1 MFGVGCF
8 DTHNNPIDHYTQW
21 DVDQKLKIVVYDADD
36 NLLKNAPY
44 VHFANVKSTEAL
56 VVRSTVEGTDT
67 IIVEIPNSL
76 LQEPWPLLVYVYLN
90 DNLDAHSQKTI
101 IKIEIPVHKRVK
113 PSDYEYV
120 ENIERITAEVI
131 KQEVTE
137 EFVDDITSGE
147 LPLPYVYIIDA
158 TNGGK
163 QRIGVSNDKATLD
176 VNTSG
181 SAQTYSIL
189 DTRDKEEISHNI
201 DTMSQELSQEI
212 TTTSQTLSQEIDSD
226 IFAHNSSTSAHSDI
240 RGLISAVDSRVDD
253 ANSDIDDANSR
264 IDTLNATVSAL
275 DTNKVNKS
283 DIVNNLTTDDSTKP
297 LSAAMGMELK
307 NSLDS
312 GGSANELISAH
323 NTNNEAHTDIR
334 DLVTAAHQR
343 ADDAYTAAMAGGGSA
358 AEGIEAHNTSKTAHM
373 DIREMIESI
382 SATEYTAGNGI
393 EISSSDVISA
403 KVDNNSIVVDGS
415 GNISAKCNES
425 KGLTYGTSGIE
436 TRVDGTTISYDSSGN
451 MTVIGGGSG
460 GSFAPLTDEEIE
472 QIWNET

>member
-1 MFGVGCF
+1 MFGVECF
-8 DTHNNPIDHYTQW
+8 DTHDSPIDHYTQW
-21 DVDQKLKIVVYDADD
+21 DIDQKLKIVVYDADD

-76 LQEPWPLLVYVYLN
+76 LQESWPLLVYVYLN

-101 IKIEIPVHKRVK
+101 IKIEIPVHKRVR

-131 KQEVTE
+131 KQEVTDTVYD
-137 EFVDDITSGE
+137 EFVGNITSGT
-147 LPLPYVYIIDA
+147 LSLPYMYITDA
-158 TNGGK
+158 TNGHR
-163 QRIGVSNDKATLD
+163 QRIGANNDKASLD

-181 SAQTYSIL
+181 SMQSYSIL
-189 DTRDKEEISHNI
+189 DTRDKES
-201 DTMSQELSQEI
+201 
-212 TTTSQTLSQEIDSD
+212 LSQEIDSD
-226 IFAHNSSTSAHSDI
+226 VSAHNSSTSAHSDI
-240 RGLISAVDSRVDD
+240 RELISNVNSRVDTVD
-253 ANSDIDDANSR
+253 S
-264 IDTLNATVSAL
+264 TVSTL

-307 NSLDS
+307 SSIDS
-312 GGSANELISAH
+312 GGSANELIAAH
-323 NTNNEAHTDIR
+323 NTNDEAHEDIR

-358 AEGIEAHNTSKTAHM
+358 AEGIEAHNTSQTAHM

-382 SATEYTAGNGI
+382 SGGETYTAGNGI
-393 EISSSDVISA
+393 DISSS
-403 KVDNNSIVVDGS
+403 GS
-415 GNISAKCNES
+415 ISAKCNES
-425 KGLTYGTSGIE
+425 KGVTCGTNGIE
-436 TRVDGTTISYDSSGN
+436 TRVDGTTISYDASGN
-451 MTVIGGGSG
+451 LTVIGGGSG
-460 GSFAPLTDEEIE
+460 GSFTPLTDEEIE

>member
-8 DTHNNPIDHYTQW
+8 DTHDNPIDHYTQW

-176 VNTSG
+176 INTSG

-189 DTRDKEEISHNI
+189 DTRDKE
-201 DTMSQELSQEI
+201 ELSQEI

-226 IFAHNSSTSAHSDI
+226 ISAHDSSASAHSDI
-240 RGLISAVDSRVDD
+240 RGLISAVDSKVDD
-253 ANSDIDDANSR
+253 ADSR
-264 IDTLNATVSAL
+264 IDTLNATVSAF

-307 NSLDS
+307 NSIDS

-323 NTNNEAHTDIR
+323 NTDNEAHADIR

-373 DIREMIESI
+373 DIREMIENI

-393 EISSSDVISA
+393 EISSSDVISV
-403 KVDNNSIVVDGS
+403 KVDNNSIVVDRS

-436 TRVDGTTISYDSSGN
+436 TRVDGTTISYDVSGN
-451 MTVIGGGSG
+451 LTVIGGGSS
-460 GSFAPLTDEEIE
+460 GSFTPLTDEEIE

>member
-8 DTHNNPIDHYTQW
+8 DTHDNPIDHYTQW

-137 EFVDDITSGE
+137 EFVDNITSGE
-147 LPLPYVYIIDA
+147 LSLPYVYITDA

-176 VNTSG
+176 INTSG

-189 DTRDKEEISHNI
+189 DTRDKEEISQDI
-201 DTMSQELSQEI
+201 D
-212 TTTSQTLSQEIDSD
+212 TTSQTLSQEIDSD
-226 IFAHNSSTSAHSDI
+226 ISAHNSSASAHSDI
-240 RGLISAVDSRVDD
+240 RGLISAVDSKVDD
-253 ANSDIDDANSR
+253 ADSR

-307 NSLDS
+307 NSIDS

-323 NTNNEAHTDIR
+323 NTDDEAHADIR

-343 ADDAYTAAMAGGGSA
+343 ADEAYIAAMAGGGSA

-382 SATEYTAGNGI
+382 SAAEYTAGNGI

-403 KVDNNSIVVDGS
+403 KVDNNSIIVDES

-451 MTVIGGGSG
+451 LTVIGGGSG
-460 GSFAPLTDEEIE
+460 GSFTPLTDEEIE

>member
-8 DTHNNPIDHYTQW
+8 DTHDNPIDHYTQW

-101 IKIEIPVHKRVK
+101 IKIEIPVYKRVK

-131 KQEVTE
+131 KQEVTDTVYD
-137 EFVDDITSGE
+137 EFVGNITSGT
-147 LPLPYVYIIDA
+147 LSLPYMYITDE
-158 TNGGK
+158 TNGHR
-163 QRIGVSNDKATLD
+163 QRIGANNDKASLD

-181 SAQTYSIL
+181 SMQSYSIL
-189 DTRDKEEISHNI
+189 DTRDKES
-201 DTMSQELSQEI
+201 
-212 TTTSQTLSQEIDSD
+212 LSQEIDSD
-226 IFAHNSSTSAHSDI
+226 VSAHNSSTSAHSDI
-240 RGLISAVDSRVDD
+240 RELISDVDSRVD
-253 ANSDIDDANSR
+253 
-264 IDTLNATVSAL
+264 TLNSTVSTL
-275 DTNKVNKS
+275 DTSKVNKS

-307 NSLDS
+307 NSIDS
-312 GGSANELISAH
+312 GGSANELIAAH
-323 NTNNEAHTDIR
+323 NTNDEAHEDIR
-334 DLVTAAHQR
+334 DLVTAAHAR

-358 AEGIEAHNTSKTAHM
+358 AEGIEAHNTSQTAHM

-382 SATEYTAGNGI
+382 SGGETYTAGNGI
-393 EISSSDVISA
+393 DISSSGSIS
-403 KVDNNSIVVDGS
+403 V
-415 GNISAKCNES
+415 KCNES
-425 KGLTYGTSGIE
+425 KGVTCSTSGIE
-436 TRVDGTTISYDSSGN
+436 TRVDGTTISYDTYGN
-451 MTVIGGGSG
+451 LTVIGGSG
-460 GSFAPLTDEEIE
+460 GSFTPLTDEEIE
-472 QIWNET
+472 QIWNEAQGGA

>member
-1 MFGVGCF
+1 MFGVECF

-189 DTRDKEEISHNI
+189 DTRDKEEIS
-201 DTMSQELSQEI
+201 QEI
-212 TTTSQTLSQEIDSD
+212 TTTSQALSQEIDSD
-226 IFAHNSSTSAHSDI
+226 ISAHNSSASAHSDI

-253 ANSDIDDANSR
+253 ANSNIDDANSR

-307 NSLDS
+307 NSIDS
-312 GGSANELISAH
+312 GGSANELVSAH
-323 NTNNEAHTDIR
+323 NTDNEAHADIR

-403 KVDNNSIVVDGS
+403 KVDNNSIVVDES

-425 KGLTYGTSGIE
+425 KGLTCGTSGIE
-436 TRVDGTTISYDSSGN
+436 TRVDGTTISYDVSGN
-451 MTVIGGGSG
+451 LTVIGGDSG
-460 GSFAPLTDEEIE
+460 GSFTPLTDEEIE

>member
-8 DTHNNPIDHYTQW
+8 DTHDNPIDHYTQW

-56 VVRSTVEGTDT
+56 VVRSTVEGADT
-67 IIVEIPNSL
+67 IVVEIPNSL
-76 LQEPWPLLVYVYLN
+76 LQESWPLLVYVYLN
-90 DNLDAHSQKTI
+90 DSLDAHSQKTI

-131 KQEVTE
+131 KQEVTD
-137 EFVDDITSGE
+137 EFVGDITSGE
-147 LPLPYVYIIDA
+147 VSLPYVYIIDA

-189 DTRDKEEISHNI
+189 DTRDKEE
-201 DTMSQELSQEI
+201 LSQEI

-226 IFAHNSSTSAHSDI
+226 VSAHNSSTSAHSDI
-240 RGLISAVDSRVDD
+240 RELISNVDSRVD
-253 ANSDIDDANSR
+253 
-264 IDTLNATVSAL
+264 TLDSTVSTL

-307 NSLDS
+307 NSIDS
-312 GGSANELISAH
+312 GGSANELIAAH
-323 NTNNEAHTDIR
+323 NTNDGAHEDIR
-334 DLVTAAHQR
+334 DLVTAAHAR

-358 AEGIEAHNTSKTAHM
+358 AEGIEAHNTSQTAHM

-382 SATEYTAGNGI
+382 SGGETYTAGNGI
-393 EISSSDVISA
+393 DISSSGSIS
-403 KVDNNSIVVDGS
+403 V
-415 GNISAKCNES
+415 KCNES
-425 KGLTYGTSGIE
+425 KGVTCGTNGIE
-436 TRVDGTTISYDSSGN
+436 TRVDGTTISYDASGN
-451 MTVIGGGSG
+451 LTVIGGGSG
-460 GSFAPLTDEEIE
+460 GSFTPLTDEEIE
-472 QIWNET
+472 QIWDEAQGGV

>member
-8 DTHNNPIDHYTQW
+8 DTHDNPIDHYTQW

-76 LQEPWPLLVYVYLN
+76 LQESWPLLVYVYLN

-101 IKIEIPVHKRVK
+101 IKIEIPVHKRAK

-147 LPLPYVYIIDA
+147 LSLPYVYITDA
-158 TNGGK
+158 TNGSK

-189 DTRDKEEISHNI
+189 DTRDKEEISQDI
-201 DTMSQELSQEI
+201 DAMSQELSQEI
-212 TTTSQTLSQEIDSD
+212 TITSQTLSQEIDSD
-226 IFAHNSSTSAHSDI
+226 ISAHNSSTSTHSDI

-253 ANSDIDDANSR
+253 ANSDIDNADSR

-307 NSLDS
+307 SSIDS
-312 GGSANELISAH
+312 GGSANELISEH
-323 NTNNEAHTDIR
+323 NTNNEAHADIR

-373 DIREMIESI
+373 DIREMIENI

-403 KVDNNSIVVDGS
+403 RVDNNSIVVDGS

-436 TRVDGTTISYDSSGN
+436 ARVDGTTISYDTYGN
-451 MTVIGGGSG
+451 LTVIGGSG
-460 GSFAPLTDEEIE
+460 GSFTPLTDEEIE
-472 QIWNET
+472 QIWNEA